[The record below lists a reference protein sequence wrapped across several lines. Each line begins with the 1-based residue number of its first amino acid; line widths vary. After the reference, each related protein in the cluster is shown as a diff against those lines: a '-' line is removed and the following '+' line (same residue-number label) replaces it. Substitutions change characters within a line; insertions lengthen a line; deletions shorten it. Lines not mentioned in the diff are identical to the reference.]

1 MGWRGGL
8 HRAGECT
15 PPRPEAKQNTPAVI
29 SALRRT
35 GAGGSS
41 LSSAHSENLVVTRCI
56 ASGRFRF
63 GVPRSQNRFRS
74 DCKAEK
80 VADLPA
86 VPGGK
91 VSFLNHSRPS
101 MGAVKSWRWIYCLT
115 VLSILFQ
122 ADRIWMRF
130 EIGTSA
136 EITPPLLTTFYPCP
150 PKWNTCCCLRMFM
163 LRLKSIS
170 RRTHLQNGRHMRDPG
185 LCRFLEHPKLLRCV
199 SLFLASFRRL

>member
-15 PPRPEAKQNTPAVI
+15 PSRPEAKQNTPAVI

-91 VSFLNHSRPS
+91 VSFLNHSRPTKALQKNCEIV
-101 MGAVKSWRWIYCLT
+101 GCPNAE
-115 VLSILFQ
+115 LSK
-122 ADRIWMRF
+122 MR
-130 EIGTSA
+130 
-136 EITPPLLTTFYPCP
+136 P
-150 PKWNTCCCLRMFM
+150 R
-163 LRLKSIS
+163 
-170 RRTHLQNGRHMRDPG
+170 
-185 LCRFLEHPKLLRCV
+185 
-199 SLFLASFRRL
+199 

>member
-1 MGWRGGL
+1 MRPVNPWPGNNSPPGVQPRPTIRMRSWLFLSGFC
-8 HRAGECT
+8 RAGMVEE
-15 PPRPEAKQNTPAVI
+15 RN
-29 SALRRT
+29 
-35 GAGGSS
+35 
-41 LSSAHSENLVVTRCI
+41 
-56 ASGRFRF
+56 
-63 GVPRSQNRFRS
+63 
-74 DCKAEK
+74 
-80 VADLPA
+80 LPA
-86 VPGGK
+86 GK
-91 VSFLNHSRPS
+91 GWKVCDRSSPS

-115 VLSILFQ
+115 VLSFLFQ

-136 EITPPLLTTFYPCP
+136 ALTPPLLTTFYPCP

-170 RRTHLQNGRHMRDPG
+170 RRTHLQNGRHVRDPG